1 MKLGRANFAT
11 VFTVVVSLN
20 GDCIFTVD
28 FGLSVCLDYLVTGLT
43 SHFHNS
49 TFEML
54 LIVGLFGVSP
64 VITSVTIHFTYNFED
79 KWMWV
84 WVWVRMRVRHR
95 RWW

>member
-1 MKLGRANFAT
+1 VKLGRAYFST
-11 VFTVVVSLN
+11 EFTIVVILN
-20 GDCIFTVD
+20 GDRVFTVD
-28 FGLSVCLDYLVTGLT
+28 FGRSVCLHCLVTGLT

-64 VITSVTIHFTYNFED
+64 VITSVTIHFTNNFED

-84 WVWVRMRVRHR
+84 WVRMRV
-95 RWW
+95 